1 MLLTEILDS
10 LAGSELA
17 NLNCVVDGA
26 VLTAKIPAIVTA
38 INLGL
43 VKLYTRF
50 QLKRR
55 LLTLKVTSTQL
66 VYSLV
71 SANAVSVN
79 VGGYILDVDD
89 PFTNDIIQLLTMTS
103 TAGNNI
109 RFDGFNGVMLLSP
122 KTFRF
127 AEAPDDDTYVIEY
140 VARPAKV
147 VYVDNTDIEV
157 DLPDAYLPPLLAY
170 VASRFY
176 SPVGI
181 ALDSNRSSLD
191 VSYLQRYETECQ
203 LLENKGINTG
213 NYLES
218 DNFTQHGF
226 I

>member
-109 RFDGFNGVMLLSP
+109 RFDGFNGV
-122 KTFRF
+122 
-127 AEAPDDDTYVIEY
+127 I
-140 VARPAKV
+140 
-147 VYVDNTDIEV
+147 
-157 DLPDAYLPPLLAY
+157 
-170 VASRFY
+170 
-176 SPVGI
+176 
-181 ALDSNRSSLD
+181 
-191 VSYLQRYETECQ
+191 
-203 LLENKGINTG
+203 
-213 NYLES
+213 
-218 DNFTQHGF
+218 
-226 I
+226 